1 MSNVNV
7 TSLIEQ
13 KDMAEGAKTLAD
25 LHCIIPERLRN
36 WKY

>member
-1 MSNVNV
+1 MWIEQNR
-7 TSLIEQ
+7 TTEQ

-25 LHCIIPERLRN
+25 LHCKIPERLRN